1 MALTT
6 LLVSQSETSSSS
18 SKLPGDVS
26 ALLLKNVRAFSY
38 VTEHGGSPNDATG
51 NTAGAMLVA
60 NIKDTKS
67 MVQALNLDKDIP
79 IGNSDAGSYFNDL
92 VLEAV
97 EYGVSI
103 PSRNRDS

>member
-1 MALTT
+1 
-6 LLVSQSETSSSS
+6 
-18 SKLPGDVS
+18 
-26 ALLLKNVRAFSY
+26 
-38 VTEHGGSPNDATG
+38 
-51 NTAGAMLVA
+51 MLVA